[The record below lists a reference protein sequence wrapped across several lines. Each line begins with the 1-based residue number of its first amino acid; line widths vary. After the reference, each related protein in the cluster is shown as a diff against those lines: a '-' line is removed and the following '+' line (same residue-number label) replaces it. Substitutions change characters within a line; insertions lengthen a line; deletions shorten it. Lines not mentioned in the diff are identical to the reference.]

1 MFYPYIYT
9 DALLDRMFEVDT
21 KYNKLR
27 FVDKGDFYSLTTP
40 LTGARKEDV
49 HVLVKEDTQLTI
61 SYNPKEKNPYT
72 PSFTNKWSLEGV
84 DTDNIVV
91 SLNNGLLTV
100 VLPKSKPAQPKV
112 RTIEVI

>member
-1 MFYPYIYT
+1 MFYPYTYT
-9 DALLDRMFEVDT
+9 DTLLDRMFELDA

-49 HVLVKEDTQLTI
+49 HVLVKENSQLTL

-72 PSFTNKWSLEGV
+72 PSFTNNWSLDGV
-84 DTDNIVV
+84 DTENIVA

-100 VLPKSKPAQPKV
+100 VVPKSKPAQPKV

>member
-1 MFYPYIYT
+1 MFYLYNYT
-9 DALLDRMFEVDT
+9 DNLLNHMYEVDT

-40 LTGARKEDV
+40 MTGARKEDV

-84 DTDNIVV
+84 DAEKISV
-91 SLNNGLLTV
+91 SLSDGLLTV
-100 VLPKSKPAQPKV
+100 ILPKTKPAQPKV